1 MKIAWMDQAPEQWL
15 EKFRFFTPIQ
25 VRFSDTDQLGH
36 INNVSYFS
44 YFEYGRI
51 AYLEALDLTKSLLD
65 ASQLLRTR
73 RDCHRQLGM
82 PILKTSSFWGESFAR
97 CPHFPLWEEAV
108 PTSNMHW

>member
-44 YFEYGRI
+44 YFEYGRDRLSGS
-51 AYLEALDLTKSLLD
+51 AGFDQEPAGCFPT
-65 ASQLLRTR
+65 LRTR
-73 RDCHRQLGM
+73 RDCHRQLANAN
-82 PILKTSSFWGESFAR
+82 T
-97 CPHFPLWEEAV
+97 
-108 PTSNMHW
+108 